1 VDEAPNAIFLNVEG
15 DQESTPLL
23 KVGTI
28 QISSDSSDEHFNQE
42 MITKLLKENE
52 GSDGP

>member
-1 VDEAPNAIFLNVEG
+1 MFLNVEG
-15 DQESTPLL
+15 EHESTPLL

-28 QISSDSSDEHFNQE
+28 QISSESSEEHFNQE
-42 MITKLLKENE
+42 MITKLLEENE